1 MRWVVLFA
9 FVGCDGGGILEP
21 DTGGLDAGT
30 DRDSDTSSDVDT
42 DSGTEV
48 EPDTDTPV
56 SNVNYEAPGP
66 LPLTEAEGSLT
77 LTDCALEYTMYT
89 PAGGTT
95 APLVVLGHGFSRDKS
110 SMVDVARHI
119 AGHGLR
125 VVTPSYCF
133 SGFIG
138 TDHARN
144 GQDAADLSAALAG
157 DANVVHVGFS
167 AGGASAF
174 VAAADDD
181 AAVGVFGLDMVD
193 TDGTNIANDAA
204 QSLTIPVYGVVG
216 DSGQCNSN
224 NNGVPAYSTASMG
237 DAVRVPGAT
246 HCDFEG
252 PTGFTCT
259 AFCGGENAA
268 QKLTAR
274 AMASAFAASVTG
286 VDPGANAW
294 LEAGG
299 DAYDD
304 LLDAGDIAPL

>member
-1 MRWVVLFA
+1 MLF
-9 FVGCDGGGILEP
+9 
-21 DTGGLDAGT
+21 
-30 DRDSDTSSDVDT
+30 RSS

-48 EPDTDTPV
+48 GDTDTDSMVDVDTNDDTDIEVDTDTPV
-56 SNVNYEAPGP
+56 SNVNYEASGP
-66 LPLTEAEGSLT
+66 LPLTESDGSLT
-77 LTDCALEYTMYT
+77 LTGCALEYTMYT
-89 PAGGTT
+89 PSGGAS
-95 APLVVLGHGFSRDKS
+95 APLVVLGHGFSRTKAQ
-110 SMVDVARHI
+110 MVDVARHI

-133 SGFIG
+133 SGFLNA
-138 TDHARN
+138 DHARN
-144 GQDAADLSAALAG
+144 GEDAADLSVALAAG
-157 DANVVHVGFS
+157 ADVVHIGFS

-174 VAAADDD
+174 VAASDDPG
-181 AAVGVFGLDMVD
+181 AVGVFGLDMVD

-204 QSLTIPVYGVVG
+204 QSLTIPVFGVVG
-216 DSGQCNSN
+216 DSNQCNST

-237 DAVRVPGAT
+237 AAVRVPGAT

-268 QKLTAR
+268 QKVTAR
-274 AMASAFAASVTG
+274 ALASAFAAWVTD

-294 LEAGG
+294 LEPGG

-304 LLDAGDIAPL
+304 LIAGGDIAPL